1 MKKGFTLIELLGVLA
16 ILGILAVITVP
27 IIQGLLESGEE
38 NSKNMQIESFEKA
51 ARSWAGT
58 HVFDMPAADIDES
71 KELCLDELI
80 EDGYLDA
87 LNEDTKT
94 SYTYSDSNY
103 YIKVNGRDDTY
114 YDLYSSCFTIKND
127 GSADKANYE
136 YTFTE
141 RIIDKDGN
149 LVTDENTST
158 E

>member
-38 NSKNMQIESFEKA
+38 ESKNMQIESFEKA

-58 HVFDMPAADIDES
+58 HVFAMPAADTDEF
-71 KELCLDELI
+71 KKLCLNELI

-87 LNEDTKT
+87 LQKDDGT
-94 SYTYSDSNY
+94 Y

>member
-38 NSKNMQIESFEKA
+38 ESKNMQIESFEKA

-58 HVFDMPAADIDES
+58 HVFAMPGPDET
-71 KELCLDELI
+71 KELCLDQLI
-80 EDGYLDA
+80 EEGYLDA

-114 YDLYSSCFTIKND
+114 YNLYSSCFTITNKET
-127 GSADKANYE
+127 SEKANYE

-141 RIIDKDGN
+141 QIIDKDGN

>member
-51 ARSWAGT
+51 AKSWAGT
-58 HVFDMPAADIDES
+58 HVFAMPAADTDEF
-71 KELCLDELI
+71 KKLCLNELI

-87 LNEDTKT
+87 LQKDDRT
-94 SYTYSDSNY
+94 Y
-103 YIKVNGRDDTY
+103 YIKVNGRDSSEFVLKDT
-114 YDLYSSCFTIKND
+114 CFTITNEGTSEK
-127 GSADKANYE
+127 ADYKYE
-136 YTFTE
+136 YSGK
-141 RIIDKDGN
+141 IK
-149 LVTDENTST
+149 DENGNVVEDVKSS

>member
-38 NSKNMQIESFEKA
+38 ESKNMQIESFEKA

-58 HVFDMPAADIDES
+58 HVFAMPGPDET
-71 KELCLDELI
+71 KELCLDQLI

-87 LNEDTKT
+87 LQKDDGT
-94 SYTYSDSNY
+94 Y
-103 YIKVNGRDDTY
+103 YIKVNGRDSGEFVLGET
-114 YDLYSSCFTIKND
+114 CFIITNE
-127 GSADKANYE
+127 GTSEKANYKYE
-136 YTFTE
+136 YSGK
-141 RIIDKDGN
+141 IK
-149 LVTDENTST
+149 DENAST

>member
-58 HVFDMPAADIDES
+58 HVFAMPDAGQTRSEPLRLSELIDE
-71 KELCLDELI
+71 
-80 EDGYLDA
+80 GFLDA

-114 YDLYSSCFTIKND
+114 YDLYSSYFTIKNN

>member
-38 NSKNMQIESFEKA
+38 DSKNMQIESFEKA

-58 HVFDMPAADIDES
+58 HVFAMPGPDES
-71 KELCLDELI
+71 KELCLDKLI

-87 LNEDTKT
+87 LQKDDRT
-94 SYTYSDSNY
+94 Y
-103 YIKVNGRDDTY
+103 YIKVNGRDSSEFVLKDT
-114 YDLYSSCFTIKND
+114 CFTITNE
-127 GSADKANYE
+127 GTSEKANYKYE
-136 YTFTE
+136 YSGK
-141 RIIDKDGN
+141 IK
-149 LVTDENTST
+149 DENGNVVEDVKSS